1 MKTKLPLLRACWKER
16 LARPPVW
23 FMRQAGRYME
33 EYRAVRAKYTIKEI
47 SKNPELAAQVTLD
60 PVKKLGVDAAILF
73 SDILLIAEPMGFQL
87 DYKKGEGPA
96 FANPITDLRSI
107 KNIRLFDVHE
117 EMRFTTEAL
126 GLIKRALA
134 PSVALIG
141 FAGAPFTLASY
152 LIEGGHSPTYLKT
165 KRLMHCEPKSW
176 HLLMNKLAQA
186 TRDYLAAQIE
196 AGADVVQ
203 LFDSWIGCLAPQDF
217 KEFVLPH
224 VQSIIQHLKKY
235 QAPVIYFGT
244 GTAGLLHLM
253 KLSGAEVIGADW
265 RIPLGEAW
273 KKIGQNLAIQGN
285 LDPAVLLAPRPII
298 RRHVLKILDEAQG
311 RPGHIFNLGHGI
323 LPETPRDNARYVV
336 ELIHGHNRQ

>member
-1 MKTKLPLLRACWKER
+1 M
-16 LARPPVW
+16 
-23 FMRQAGRYME
+23 
-33 EYRAVRAKYTIKEI
+33 
-47 SKNPELAAQVTLD
+47 
-60 PVKKLGVDAAILF
+60 
-73 SDILLIAEPMGFQL
+73 
-87 DYKKGEGPA
+87 
-96 FANPITDLRSI
+96 
-107 KNIRLFDVHE
+107 
-117 EMRFTTEAL
+117 
-126 GLIKRALA
+126 
-134 PSVALIG
+134 
-141 FAGAPFTLASY
+141 
-152 LIEGGHSPTYLKT
+152 
-165 KRLMHCEPKSW
+165 